1 MRIAHWLALGG
12 LMASAACGGSPTGPG
27 GNGPAAQSLTLS
39 PGLDLLK
46 IKASETLSAAL
57 TSANGQQTPTTAT
70 WTSDTPAVA
79 SVDASGRVTGQAS
92 GNATISAQAS
102 GLRQSLTLRVVPDY
116 HGRWEGFTR
125 VTGCADEGDFDTL
138 CDEVVGGGLPLSA
151 SITQTRDAITADVN
165 FDDAK
170 GRISA
175 TIQSSGRLVTTGQLT
190 LTIDGIAFDVALSE
204 WDTTSVD
211 NQSMTGRYRLE
222 VRHARL
228 TGFWRL
234 EGEFVSIQKT
244 SGTPGVRSTTGISGR
259 PSPSRLFSRLPW
271 VAGRGKT

>member
-1 MRIAHWLALGG
+1 MI
-12 LMASAACGGSPTGPG
+12 SAACGGSSPGPSAV
-27 GNGPAAQSLTLS
+27 PQSLAIS
-39 PGLDLLK
+39 PALDLLR
-46 IKASETLSAAL
+46 IKASETLSAAV
-57 TSANGQQTPTTAT
+57 TASNGQQTPATAT
-70 WTSDTPAVA
+70 WSSDAPAVA
-79 SVDASGRVTGQAS
+79 SIDANGRITGQAS

-102 GLRQSLTLRVVPDY
+102 GLRAAVTLRVVPDY
-116 HGRWEGFTR
+116 HGRWEGMTR

-138 CDEVVGGGLPLSA
+138 CDEVLGGGLPLST
-151 SITQTRDAITADVN
+151 SITQTRDAVTADVD
-165 FDDAK
+165 FDGAQ
-170 GRISA
+170 GRIST

-190 LTIDGIAFDVALSE
+190 LTIEGLAFDVALSE

-244 SGTPGVRSTTGISGR
+244 SGTPGVASLTGISGR
-259 PSPSRLFSRLPW
+259 QSSRLFSRLPRI
-271 VAGRGKT
+271 AGRK